1 MSPPASPYL
10 GPETGDVLDA
20 RDLAE
25 LERMA
30 AEHAAKA
37 ITQAFPV
44 YAGPR
49 TGETAVLEPIAKE
62 GSPLEQLR
70 QGKHGSRNRGRR
82 RHARPALAPGRGR
95 GDRRRDRAGD
105 QDPLAAGQGTVGQVA
120 CRAERSSVALVL
132 AATVAVVACA
142 AWALR
147 RAYSVEAA
155 VAGHGNRLSFIF
167 TLAFIALVWQM
178 ILCNLERPYKVTAVQ
193 AGELRRLRTLVHVP
207 VYNEDAA
214 YLGQCLESVFRQTWL
229 PGFVSVTDD
238 GSAVDYSA
246 AEARFREAAA
256 AAGVPVEWVRT
267 PNQGKRHAQGVAVR
281 GHPEA
286 DVFITVDSDTTL
298 DPRAIEEGLKPLADP
313 RVHSVAGMILPR
325 NSQKNFLT
333 RVIDMWW
340 TPSQLVDRSSLSAM
354 GAVLVNSGVLA
365 FYRGG
370 LMRDNLDG
378 YLNETFFG
386 RPVEFSD
393 DSILTMYALERGRAV
408 QQPTAFAFTAM
419 PENMSHHARQY
430 VRWMRGAMIRSFWRF
445 RYLRASGYAF
455 WAHVIGWVQW
465 VLATCV
471 FWTLFV
477 VEPAVTRRPDWAL
490 MAVPVLIAYGQGLRY
505 FTVRRSD
512 QSRWSQLATYLLTPV
527 TALWVFF
534 GLRVIRWYGMATC
547 LKTGWGTRKKIEV
560 SL

>member
-1 MSPPASPYL
+1 
-10 GPETGDVLDA
+10 
-20 RDLAE
+20 
-25 LERMA
+25 
-30 AEHAAKA
+30 
-37 ITQAFPV
+37 
-44 YAGPR
+44 
-49 TGETAVLEPIAKE
+49 
-62 GSPLEQLR
+62 
-70 QGKHGSRNRGRR
+70 
-82 RHARPALAPGRGR
+82 
-95 GDRRRDRAGD
+95 
-105 QDPLAAGQGTVGQVA
+105 
-120 CRAERSSVALVL
+120 
-132 AATVAVVACA
+132 VAVAACVG
-142 AWALR
+142 WALR

-155 VAGHGNRLSFIF
+155 LAGHGNRLSFIF

-193 AGELRRLRTLVHVP
+193 QQGLRELRTLVHVP

-214 YLGQCLESVFRQTWL
+214 YLGQCLTSILRQTWL

-238 GSAVDYSA
+238 GSAVDYSGARA
-246 AEARFREAAA
+246 AFEAQAA
-256 AAGVPVEWVRT
+256 AAGVPVEWIRT
-267 PNQGKRHAQGVAVR
+267 VNQGKRHAQGVAVR
-281 GHPEA
+281 GHPET

-298 DPRAIEEGLKPLADP
+298 DPRAIEEGMKPLADP

-365 FYRGG
+365 FYRGP

-408 QQPTAFAFTAM
+408 QQPTSFAFTAM
-419 PENMSHHARQY
+419 PENMSHHVRQY
-430 VRWMRGAMIRSFWRF
+430 VRWMRGAMIRSLWRF
-445 RYLRASGYAF
+445 KYLRMGGYAF

-490 MAVPVLIAYGQGLRY
+490 VVVPVLIAYGQGLRY

-512 QSRWSQLATYLLTPV
+512 QSRWSQWVTYLLTPV

>member
-1 MSPPASPYL
+1 
-10 GPETGDVLDA
+10 
-20 RDLAE
+20 
-25 LERMA
+25 
-30 AEHAAKA
+30 
-37 ITQAFPV
+37 
-44 YAGPR
+44 
-49 TGETAVLEPIAKE
+49 
-62 GSPLEQLR
+62 
-70 QGKHGSRNRGRR
+70 
-82 RHARPALAPGRGR
+82 
-95 GDRRRDRAGD
+95 
-105 QDPLAAGQGTVGQVA
+105 
-120 CRAERSSVALVL
+120 
-132 AATVAVVACA
+132 VAVAACA

-178 ILCNLERPYKVTAVQ
+178 ILCNLERPYKVTAAQ
-193 AGELRRLRTLVHVP
+193 SGELRRLRTLVHVP

-214 YLGQCLESVFRQTWL
+214 YLGQCLTSVFRQTWL

-238 GSAVDYSA
+238 GSAVDYTEAKA
-246 AEARFREAAA
+246 AFLAQAA
-256 AAGVPVEWVRT
+256 AAGVPAEWIRT
-267 PNQGKRHAQGVAVR
+267 PNQGKRHAQGVAVSR
-281 GHPEA
+281 HPET

-325 NSQKNFLT
+325 NSQKNLLT

-365 FYRGG
+365 FYRGA

-393 DSILTMYALERGRAV
+393 DSILTMYALERGKAV
-408 QQPTAFAFTAM
+408 QQPTSFAFTAM

-430 VRWMRGAMIRSFWRF
+430 VRWMRGATIRSFWRF

-465 VLATCV
+465 VLATCI
-471 FWTLFV
+471 FWTLFA
-477 VEPAVTRRPDWAL
+477 VEPVITRRPDWAL
-490 MAVPVLIAYGQGLRY
+490 LVVPVLIAYGQGLRY

-512 QSRWSQLATYLLTPV
+512 QSRWSQLATYMLTPV

-547 LKTGWGTRKKIEV
+547 LRTGWGTRKKVEV